1 MDGAPSAA
9 VPSQGTGGVAARMPL
24 FRFDPGWPFVI
35 AGLALIVSAV
45 LIPAQRELHD
55 LEQEL
60 AVHQAHE
67 ERANAELLAYN
78 QFLADIGR
86 GDERLLERLV
96 RAQLN
101 RMPKGERPL
110 LLMPS
115 ANDTVPAWIESSVV
129 TEIPEPTPYPDTL
142 LSRIATGPR
151 RLWVLATG
159 AFLVFIGV
167 MFAPTMLAPRRTA
180 SPRPRNAPPTQ
191 DTDFAAVAA
200 PAVAGAAVACD
211 LFAEP
216 PTAST
221 TVETSATD
229 SSKLSAAP
237 APPAQ
242 PDVAAGT
249 TEIVVPHAAETLDSA
264 VGTVPMF
271 AAVDVHELQY
281 GVETVSEPCDQ
292 VPDQVSAGMSAER
305 TSEPL
310 VSGGDSIPPA
320 AVLEVEQPEAE
331 ASHAP
336 AMVDLV
342 DEIEAQHGEQL
353 EDQLE
358 DQLEVELV
366 DHPADAVPDRTA
378 ADDLNAGLSE
388 SVDAGAIESA
398 DDESSCEDD
407 RVTAEV
413 LGEVDVEDDAEV
425 DAEDDAEDADGGEE
439 VARAE
444 TEAMSEVPEPV
455 ADIESAAGPPMVE
468 IETFARPVSGPA
480 RGIGAEPLSLFSGL
494 SDDRWIDTRAR

>member
-1 MDGAPSAA
+1 MPSE
-9 VPSQGTGGVAARMPL
+9 GTGGVAARMPL

-180 SPRPRNAPPTQ
+180 SPRPRNAPPTP
-191 DTDFAAVAA
+191 DTDLAAVAA

-211 LFAEP
+211 LVAEP

-242 PDVAAGT
+242 PDVATGT

-292 VPDQVSAGMSAER
+292 APDQVSAGMSAER

-336 AMVDLV
+336 AMVDVV

-358 DQLEVELV
+358 DQLEVELEVELV
-366 DHPADAVPDRTA
+366 DHPTDAVPDRTA

-388 SVDAGAIESA
+388 SVDAGAIESD

-407 RVTAEV
+407 RVTAEALDEFDV
-413 LGEVDVEDDAEV
+413 ELDVEDDV
-425 DAEDDAEDADGGEE
+425 EDDDDGEE

-444 TEAMSEVPEPV
+444 TEVMSEVPEV
-455 ADIESAAGPPMVE
+455 DAGMESASEPPIVE
-468 IETFARPVSGPA
+468 IETFARPVSEPA
-480 RGIGAEPLSLFSGL
+480 RDVGAEPLSLFSGL
-494 SDDRWIDTRAR
+494 ADDRWIDTRAR